1 MIMKTNQRRIA
12 MVIIVMLFMT
22 SACSKSETWKENYI
36 QTHTSSPSKVVESTD
51 KIYKKS
57 GSGNYDFTNLSIDEN
72 KLKDISLED
81 LNNHTVFDTLTK
93 WPNNLPEGF
102 DPTKLLDDGK
112 AAKLGLTKLHENN
125 IDGSGVGI
133 AVIGDTL
140 LTEHEEIKD
149 NLSFY
154 ISMSEYPDEVSLTG
168 VMMASIAAGKN
179 IGVAPNS
186 KLYYINDSIYN
197 FETKEYDCH
206 NVAQDIIKVIEM
218 NKDLKNKIRVI
229 SLSEGYFEKDY
240 PSQAKSKN
248 ADELTDAIKKAKEEG
263 IEVLCQ
269 NPLNPVMEFA
279 GLYKTPYTDANDIQ
293 SYFPNE
299 CNDTKVY
306 VPTNDITVAS
316 LYGNK
321 DYMYYIQGG
330 QDTVV
335 PYVSGLY
342 ALACQVNP
350 SIDFNSFLDSA
361 KKTAY
366 KVNVKDENN
375 KSCEIMMIQPEKL
388 MDDIKTK

>member
-1 MIMKTNQRRIA
+1 MNTSKKRLMMITTI
-12 MVIIVMLFMT
+12 LFMT
-22 SACSKSETWKENYI
+22 CACSKSETWEENYI

-51 KIYKKS
+51 EIYKKS

-81 LNNHTVFDTLTK
+81 LNNHTVFDTLTR
-93 WPNNLPEGF
+93 WPNTLPEGF
-102 DPTKLLDDGK
+102 DPIKLLDDGK
-112 AAKLGLTKLHENN
+112 VAKLDLSKLHEHD

-133 AVIGDTL
+133 AIIGDTL
-140 LTEHEEIKD
+140 LTDHDEIKD

-154 ISMSEYPDEVSLTG
+154 VSMSKYPDEASLTG
-168 VMMASIAAGKN
+168 VMMASIAVGKN
-179 IGVAPNS
+179 VGVAPKS

-218 NKDLKNKIRVI
+218 NKDLKDKIRVI

-240 PSQAKSKN
+240 PAKEKSKN

-269 NPLNPVMEFA
+269 NPMNPVMEFA
-279 GLYKTPYTDANDIQ
+279 DLYKTPYVDVNDID
-293 SYFPNE
+293 SYYPIN
-299 CNDTKVY
+299 CNDTKIY

-350 SIDFNSFLDSA
+350 SINFNDFLESA
-361 KKTAY
+361 KKTVY
-366 KVNVKDENN
+366 KVNVKDDND

-388 MDDIKTK
+388 MDDIKAK

>member
-1 MIMKTNQRRIA
+1 MNTSKKRLMMITTI
-12 MVIIVMLFMT
+12 LFMT
-22 SACSKSETWKENYI
+22 CACSKSETWEENYI

-51 KIYKKS
+51 EIYKKS

-81 LNNHTVFDTLTK
+81 LNNHTVFDTLTR
-93 WPNNLPEGF
+93 WPNTLPEGF

-112 AAKLGLTKLHENN
+112 VAKLDLSKLHEHD

-133 AVIGDTL
+133 AIIGDTL
-140 LTEHEEIKD
+140 LTDHDEIKD

-154 ISMSEYPDEVSLTG
+154 VSMSKYPDEASLTG
-168 VMMASIAAGKN
+168 VMMASIAVGKN
-179 IGVAPNS
+179 VGVAPKS

-218 NKDLKNKIRVI
+218 NKDLKDKIRVI
-229 SLSEGYFEKDY
+229 SLSGGYFEKDY
-240 PSQAKSKN
+240 PAKEKSKN

-269 NPLNPVMEFA
+269 NPMNPVMEFA
-279 GLYKTPYTDANDIQ
+279 GLYKTPYADTNDID
-293 SYFPNE
+293 SYYPNK
-299 CNDTKVY
+299 CNDTKIY

-316 LYGNK
+316 FYGNK
-321 DYMYYIQGG
+321 DYMYYIKGG
-330 QDTVV
+330 QDTVT

-342 ALACQVNP
+342 ALACQINP
-350 SIDFNSFLDSA
+350 SINFNDFLESA

-366 KVNVKDENN
+366 KVNVKDDND

-388 MDDIKTK
+388 MDDIKAK

>member
-1 MIMKTNQRRIA
+1 MKSGRKGIVLMITM
-12 MVIIVMLFMT
+12 MLFMT
-22 SACSKSETWKENYI
+22 CACSKTESWKENYI
-36 QTHTSSPSKVVESTD
+36 QTHTSPQDRIVKD
-51 KIYKKS
+51 INRIYEKNDS
-57 GSGNYDFTNLSIDEN
+57 GIYDFTNIGIN
-72 KLKDISLED
+72 KDGLKDISLDD
-81 LNNHTVFDTLTK
+81 LNNHTVFDTLTR
-93 WPNNLPEGF
+93 WPDTLPEGF

-112 AAKLGLTKLHENN
+112 AAKLNLSKLHEHG

-140 LTEHEEIKD
+140 LTDHEEIKD

-154 ISMSEYPDEVSLTG
+154 VSMSKYPDEASLTG

-179 IGVAPNS
+179 VGVAPKS

-197 FETKEYDCH
+197 FETEEYDCH

-240 PSQAKSKN
+240 PAKAKTKN

-279 GLYKTPYTDANDIQ
+279 DLYKTPYADVNDID
-293 SYFPNE
+293 SYYPNE
-299 CNDTKVY
+299 CNDTKIY
-306 VPTNDITVAS
+306 VPTNDMTVAS

-350 SIDFNSFLDSA
+350 SINFNDFLESA

-366 KVNVKDENN
+366 KVNVKDDNN
-375 KSCEIMMIQPEKL
+375 KSCEIMIIQPEKL
-388 MDDIKTK
+388 IDDVKAK